1 MIFKILST
9 LFILN
14 NLYYILNYKRL
25 DEPFRMRDQNNK
37 LDLVHYLLK
46 VGYIIWL
53 VIGILNFYSIFI
65 LILSSL
71 ILFRIPIYLVSK
83 RFSLV
88 YHRLVPP
95 FTILVLLFYLFS

>member
-1 MIFKILST
+1 MIFSILSV

-25 DEPFRMRDQNNK
+25 DEPFRMRDKNNK

-46 VGYIIWL
+46 VFYIIWL
-53 VIGILNFYSIFI
+53 VVGIFNFYSVFI

-71 ILFRIPIYLVSK
+71 IILRIPIYLISK
-83 RFSLV
+83 KISLV

-95 FTILVLLFYLFS
+95 FTIITLLLYLIF

>member
-1 MIFKILST
+1 MIFKILSI

-14 NLYYILNYKRL
+14 SLYYILNYKRI
-25 DEPFRMRDQNNK
+25 DEPFKMRDKNNK

-53 VIGILNFYSIFI
+53 VIGIFNFYSIFI

-88 YHRLVPP
+88 
-95 FTILVLLFYLFS
+95 